1 MKILSL
7 ISLILTITTTTNV
20 VIVNAQ
26 TAKLGQWDFV
36 GDSGIST
43 MHGILSPNT
52 NKVLFIERAQQ
63 ITKVT
68 INNKPS
74 FTVEYDLDTNQYR
87 ALTTISNTFC
97 AEAEKTTVQGFN
109 SIRLFDP
116 CDDGTCDWKEYGYK
130 LAKNRW
136 YPSVEQLADGSLFIL
151 GGSNVGTAENDGKKN
166 VPSYEFYPPRGDP
179 VDFPFLVETLPY
191 NLYPSVHLLPNKNL
205 FIMANKASIILD
217 TTTWKT
223 AKLPD
228 IPGPPR
234 HYPLTA
240 GTTLLPLSPD
250 NNYDPEVLVCGGSNR
265 NPKVINDG
273 YGEKSCG
280 RISPLSANPKWSMED
295 MEYGRIMPDI
305 VLMADGNTLILNGC
319 SRGIAGFDIGKD
331 PILVPVIYKPNGVKG
346 SRMETMQPSYIPR
359 MYHSIA
365 FTIPS
370 SQVLVSGS
378 NPNSK
383 VTETSAFPTEYRVEI
398 FSPPFLFTGLP
409 QPEIT
414 NAPKTLKYGQKFQID
429 VTIYKGD
436 NKPKITSNLLN
447 SGFVTHSTHMS
458 QRQIFLEVVEHNENT
473 GKLTLKAPPGSGVAP
488 PGPYLLFVVSDG
500 VPSVGVW
507 VRV

>member
-52 NKVLFIERAQQ
+52 NK
-63 ITKVT
+63 
-68 INNKPS
+68 
-74 FTVEYDLDTNQYR
+74 TVMNVGG
-87 ALTTISNTFC
+87 

>member
-1 MKILSL
+1 SISAESKKISGTELSIPPYNTLPKLFPFKKMLSKEECDQIRKASIKVIL
-7 ISLILTITTTTNV
+7 IGYCPICRENHMSL
-20 VIVNAQ
+20 Q
-26 TAKLGQWDFV
+26 EP
-36 GDSGIST
+36 GISIDEVLEAYT
-43 MHGILSPNT
+43 ENSEPIQELKTQCFTSP
-52 NKVLFIERAQQ
+52 IPW
-63 ITKVT
+63 
-68 INNKPS
+68 NN
-74 FTVEYDLDTNQYR
+74 
-87 ALTTISNTFC
+87 AL
-97 AEAEKTTVQGFN
+97 K
-109 SIRLFDP
+109 
-116 CDDGTCDWKEYGYK
+116 
-130 LAKNRW
+130 
-136 YPSVEQLADGSLFIL
+136 
-151 GGSNVGTAENDGKKN
+151 
-166 VPSYEFYPPRGDP
+166 
-179 VDFPFLVETLPY
+179 FP
-191 NLYPSVHLLPNKNL
+191 
-205 FIMANKASIILD
+205 ASIILD